1 MMEFDVA
8 TLFAPALSALLSAA
22 SAAGGVYVAISNR
35 LSVLETKMDALSDK
49 VEKHNSV
56 IERTYKLET
65 DAATAWKRHDEL
77 ADRVERLEDTRIGGT
92 QWPSIG
98 E

>member
-1 MMEFDVA
+1 MMELDVT
-8 TLFAPALSALLSAA
+8 TLIVPALSALLSAA
-22 SAAGGVYVAISNR
+22 SVAGGVYVAISNR

-92 QWPSIG
+92 Q
-98 E
+98 

>member
-1 MMEFDVA
+1 MIELEIS
-8 TLFAPALSALLSAA
+8 TLVIPIA
-22 SAAGGVYVAISNR
+22 SAVMSSVLAACGTYVAISNR
-35 LSVLETKMDALSDK
+35 LSVLETKMDGLSTK

-77 ADRVERLEDTRIGGT
+77 AERVERLEDMKIGGT
-92 QWPSIG
+92 Q
-98 E
+98 

>member
-1 MMEFDVA
+1 MIELEMS
-8 TLFAPALSALLSAA
+8 TLVIPIASAVLSAVFAA
-22 SAAGGVYVAISNR
+22 CGTYVAISNR
-35 LSVLETKMDALSDK
+35 LSVLETKMDGLSTK

-77 ADRVERLEDTRIGGT
+77 ADRVERLEDMRIGRT
-92 QWPSIG
+92 Q
-98 E
+98 

>member
-1 MMEFDVA
+1 MMEFDAA
-8 TLFAPALSALLSAA
+8 TLIVPALSALLSAA

-77 ADRVERLEDTRIGGT
+77 ADRVERLEDMRLGGT
-92 QWPSIG
+92 Q
-98 E
+98 

>member
-1 MMEFDVA
+1 MIEFDVT
-8 TLFAPALSALLSAA
+8 TLIVPALSALLSAA
-22 SAAGGVYVAISNR
+22 SVAGGVYVAISNR

-77 ADRVERLEDTRIGGT
+77 ADRVERLEDMKIGGT
-92 QWPSIG
+92 Q
-98 E
+98 

>member
-1 MMEFDVA
+1 MIEFDVT
-8 TLFAPALSALLSAA
+8 TLIVPALSALMSAA
-22 SAAGGVYVAISNR
+22 SVAGGVYVAISNR

-77 ADRVERLEDTRIGGT
+77 ADRVERLEDMKIGGT
-92 QWPSIG
+92 Q
-98 E
+98 

>member
-1 MMEFDVA
+1 MIELDVA
-8 TLFAPALSALLSAA
+8 TLIVPALSALLSAA
-22 SAAGGVYVAISNR
+22 SVAGGVYVAISNR
-35 LSVLETKMDALSDK
+35 LSVLETKMDALGDK

-77 ADRVERLEDTRIGGT
+77 ADRVERLEDMRIGGT
-92 QWPSIG
+92 Q
-98 E
+98 

>member
-1 MMEFDVA
+1 MIEFDVT
-8 TLFAPALSALLSAA
+8 TLIAPAFSALLSSA
-22 SAAGGVYVAISNR
+22 SVAGGVYVTISNR

-77 ADRVERLEDTRIGGT
+77 ADRVERLEDMRLGGT
-92 QWPSIG
+92 Q
-98 E
+98 

>member
-1 MMEFDVA
+1 MIEFDA
-8 TLFAPALSALLSAA
+8 TTLIVPALSALLSAA

-77 ADRVERLEDTRIGGT
+77 ADRVGRLEDMRIGGT
-92 QWPSIG
+92 Q
-98 E
+98 

>member
-1 MMEFDVA
+1 MIGLDVT
-8 TLFAPALSALLSAA
+8 TLIVPALSALLSAA

-77 ADRVERLEDTRIGGT
+77 ADRVERLEDMRIGGT
-92 QWPSIG
+92 Q
-98 E
+98 

>member
-1 MMEFDVA
+1 MT
-8 TLFAPALSALLSAA
+8 TLIVPIVSALVSAA
-22 SAAGGVYVAISNR
+22 SAAGGVYVAITNR

-65 DAATAWKRHDEL
+65 DAVTAWKRHDEL
-77 ADRVERLEDTRIGGT
+77 ADRVERLEDMKIGGT
-92 QWPSIG
+92 Q
-98 E
+98 

>member
-1 MMEFDVA
+1 MIEFDVT
-8 TLFAPALSALLSAA
+8 TLIVPALSALLSAA
-22 SAAGGVYVAISNR
+22 SVAGGVYVAISNR

-77 ADRVERLEDTRIGGT
+77 ADRVERLEGTRLGGT
-92 QWPSIG
+92 Q
-98 E
+98 

>member
-1 MMEFDVA
+1 MLEIDV
-8 TLFAPALSALLSAA
+8 TALIVPVVSALVSAA
-22 SAAGGVYVAISNR
+22 TAACGVYVAISNR
-35 LSVLETKMDALSDK
+35 LSVLETKMDGLSTK

-77 ADRVERLEDTRIGGT
+77 AERVDRLEDMKIGGT
-92 QWPSIG
+92 Q
-98 E
+98 

>member
-1 MMEFDVA
+1 MIELDVT
-8 TLFAPALSALLSAA
+8 TLVVPALSALLSAA
-22 SAAGGVYVAISNR
+22 SVAGGVYVAISNR

-77 ADRVERLEDTRIGGT
+77 ADRVERLEDMRLGGT
-92 QWPSIG
+92 Q
-98 E
+98 

>member
-1 MMEFDVA
+1 MIEFDA
-8 TLFAPALSALLSAA
+8 TTLIVPALSALLSAA
-22 SAAGGVYVAISNR
+22 SVAGGVYVAISNG

-77 ADRVERLEDTRIGGT
+77 ADRVERLEDMRIGGT
-92 QWPSIG
+92 Q
-98 E
+98 

>member
-1 MMEFDVA
+1 MS
-8 TLFAPALSALLSAA
+8 TLVIPIA
-22 SAAGGVYVAISNR
+22 SAVMSAVLAACGTYVAISNR
-35 LSVLETKMDALSDK
+35 LSVLETKMDGLSTK

-56 IERTYKLET
+56 VERTCRLET

-77 ADRVERLEDTRIGGT
+77 AERVERLENIKIGG
-92 QWPSIG
+92 S

>member
-1 MMEFDVA
+1 MVEFDA
-8 TLFAPALSALLSAA
+8 AALIVPIVTALVSAG
-22 SAAGGVYVAISNR
+22 SAAGGVYVAITSR

-77 ADRVERLEDTRIGGT
+77 ADRVERLEDMRIGGA
-92 QWPSIG
+92 Q
-98 E
+98 

>member
-1 MMEFDVA
+1 MIEFDVT
-8 TLFAPALSALLSAA
+8 TLIVPALSALLSAA
-22 SAAGGVYVAISNR
+22 SVAGGVYVAISNR

-56 IERTYKLET
+56 IERTYRLET

-77 ADRVERLEDTRIGGT
+77 AGRVERLEDMKIGGT
-92 QWPSIG
+92 Q
-98 E
+98 

>member
-1 MMEFDVA
+1 MIEFDVT
-8 TLFAPALSALLSAA
+8 TLIVPALSALLSAA
-22 SAAGGVYVAISNR
+22 SMAGGVYAAISNR

-77 ADRVERLEDTRIGGT
+77 ADRVERLEDMRLGGT
-92 QWPSIG
+92 Q
-98 E
+98 

>member
-1 MMEFDVA
+1 MIELDVT
-8 TLFAPALSALLSAA
+8 TLIVPIVSALVSAA
-22 SAAGGVYVAISNR
+22 SAAGGVYVAITNR

-77 ADRVERLEDTRIGGT
+77 ADRVERLEDMRIGGT
-92 QWPSIG
+92 Q
-98 E
+98 

>member
-1 MMEFDVA
+1 MIEFDVT
-8 TLFAPALSALLSAA
+8 TLIAPALSALLSAA
-22 SAAGGVYVAISNR
+22 SVAGGVYVAISNR

-77 ADRVERLEDTRIGGT
+77 ADRVERLEDMRIGGT
-92 QWPSIG
+92 Q
-98 E
+98 

>member
-1 MMEFDVA
+1 MIELDVA
-8 TLFAPALSALLSAA
+8 TLVVPALSALLSAA
-22 SAAGGVYVAISNR
+22 SVAGGVYVAISNR

-77 ADRVERLEDTRIGGT
+77 ADRVERLEDMSIGGT
-92 QWPSIG
+92 Q
-98 E
+98 

>member
-1 MMEFDVA
+1 MIKREMYMKRIRPFIGTDLIKVM
-8 TLFAPALSALLSAA
+8 T
-22 SAAGGVYVAISNR
+22 GIRRCGVYVAISNR
-35 LSVLETKMDALSDK
+35 LSVLETKMDGLSSK

-77 ADRVERLEDTRIGGT
+77 AERVERLEDMKIGGT
-92 QWPSIG
+92 Q
-98 E
+98 

>member
-1 MMEFDVA
+1 MIEFDVT
-8 TLFAPALSALLSAA
+8 TLIVPALSALLSAA
-22 SAAGGVYVAISNR
+22 SVAGGVYVAISNR

-77 ADRVERLEDTRIGGT
+77 ADRVGRLEDMRIGGT
-92 QWPSIG
+92 Q
-98 E
+98 

>member
-1 MMEFDVA
+1 MIELDA
-8 TLFAPALSALLSAA
+8 TTLFVPALSALLSAA

-92 QWPSIG
+92 Q
-98 E
+98 

>member
-1 MMEFDVA
+1 MIEFDMT
-8 TLFAPALSALLSAA
+8 TLIVPALSALLSAA
-22 SAAGGVYVAISNR
+22 SVAGGVYVAISNR

-65 DAATAWKRHDEL
+65 NAATAWKRHDEL
-77 ADRVERLEDTRIGGT
+77 ADRVERLEDVRLGGT
-92 QWPSIG
+92 Q
-98 E
+98 